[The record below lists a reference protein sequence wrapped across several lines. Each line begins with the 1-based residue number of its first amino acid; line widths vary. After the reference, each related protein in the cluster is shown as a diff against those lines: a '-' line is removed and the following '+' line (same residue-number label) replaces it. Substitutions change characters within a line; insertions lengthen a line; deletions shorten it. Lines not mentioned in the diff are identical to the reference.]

1 MFTNDLK
8 FGQSYENKAIEYY
21 VNNGYKL
28 IDNSINKGCFKD
40 YDFIV
45 SNGDELKIE
54 VKADRLAYKTGNICI
69 EFECNNKPSGIET
82 TKADIYMYYIINGNN
97 YCIPVNIIKDYINDN
112 KYIRIVKGGDRYMSN
127 MYLFKINLFNNYL
140 I

>member
-21 VNNGYKL
+21 INNGYKL

-69 EFECNNKPSGIET
+69 EFECNNKPSGIMT
-82 TKADIYMYYIINGNN
+82 TRADIYMYYIVNGNN